1 MVVLRLF
8 GELFCTFWTS
18 DDDFAFPARDSEA
31 VLTVGAF
38 YEFMRS
44 PMFQIT
50 EKTFYFCA
58 YRPPVAD
65 EYVIFSSSFV
75 YVSREHSKYHH
86 RKYEVRQIQQW
97 QMPNNSVQH

>member
-1 MVVLRLF
+1 VVVLRLF

-38 YEFMRS
+38 YEFMCS

-50 EKTFYFCA
+50 EKAFYFCA

-65 EYVIFSSSFV
+65 KYVIFPSPLE
-75 YVSREHSKYHH
+75 YIAGEQPENHHSKY
-86 RKYEVRQIQQW
+86 KV
-97 QMPNNSVQH
+97 